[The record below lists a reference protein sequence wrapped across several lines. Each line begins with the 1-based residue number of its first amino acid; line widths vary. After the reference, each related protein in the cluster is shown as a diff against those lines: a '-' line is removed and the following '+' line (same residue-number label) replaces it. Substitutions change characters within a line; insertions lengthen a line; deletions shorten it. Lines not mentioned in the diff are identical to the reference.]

1 LPSVIALAE
10 KTPPHRD
17 SGDFRFK
24 NAFDRKILEF
34 AKVQQQHSFGKYQR
48 CAQTCI

>member
-1 LPSVIALAE
+1 MTWAIAQ
-10 KTPPHRD
+10 KMPPHRD

-34 AKVQQQHSFGKYQR
+34 AKVQQQHSFGKYQK
-48 CAQTCI
+48 CAQTWI